1 MIKLHYDLSTFKF
14 WCYKVLPLVYDD
26 SLSYYEVLCKVVNYI
41 NNLIDQDKIFGDELT
56 KLKEELGDEL
66 TKLKENLD
74 GELTK
79 LKEDLAIVQE
89 WIDNY
94 DTTYVK
100 NLVEKFIANMIYVDI
115 SDSGYIIYHVPESWN
130 DIKFY
135 TTGLNITVPTENE
148 YGHLVLSLYDNLQG
162 TQEEN

>member
-1 MIKLHYDLSTFKF
+1 MHYDLSTFKF

-26 SLSYYEVLCKVVNYI
+26 SLSYYEVLCKVVDYI
-41 NNLIDQDKIFGDELT
+41 NKLIEQDKIFG
-56 KLKEELGDEL
+56 
-66 TKLKENLD
+66 N
-74 GELTK
+74 ELTK
-79 LKEDLAIVQE
+79 LKEDLTTVQN

-94 DTTYVK
+94 DTSYAKEV
-100 NLVEKFIANMIYVDI
+100 LEKFIANMIYVDI
-115 SDSGYIIYHVPESWN
+115 SDSGYIIYHIPESWN

-135 TTGLNITVPTENE
+135 TTGLDITVPTENE